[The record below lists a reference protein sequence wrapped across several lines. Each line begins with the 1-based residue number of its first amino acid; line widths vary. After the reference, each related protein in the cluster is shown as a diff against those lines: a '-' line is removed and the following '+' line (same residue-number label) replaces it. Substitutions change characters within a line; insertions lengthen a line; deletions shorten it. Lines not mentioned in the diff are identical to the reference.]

1 MKAVIDRF
9 EGDYAVLLFGDGD
22 LKAEIP
28 RVLLPEGATEG
39 SWLKV
44 SFELD
49 EEETLRRKEKIGS
62 LLEKL
67 KNKKTK
73 GSR

>member
-1 MKAVIDRF
+1 M
-9 EGDYAVLLFGDGD
+9 
-22 LKAEIP
+22 
-28 RVLLPEGATEG
+28 LLPEGATEG

-67 KNKKTK
+67 KNKKAK

>member
-49 EEETLRRKEKIGS
+49 EEETLRRKER
-62 LLEKL
+62 LVPC
-67 KNKKTK
+67 
-73 GSR
+73 